1 MNNVNNACH
10 ISLNDIAEAITH
22 DGAYEDVVRM
32 MCAMIS
38 TDPKVDEAT
47 LLTIARLVVD
57 GMIAQFTFDRMTFD
71 AALDR
76 IAKQQKGER
85 S

>member
-1 MNNVNNACH
+1 MMGP
-10 ISLNDIAEAITH
+10 TT
-22 DGAYEDVVRM
+22 DVVRM
-32 MCAMIS
+32 VCDIIS

-47 LLTIARLVVD
+47 LLTIARLIVD
-57 GMIAQFTFDRMTFD
+57 GMIAQFAFDRMTFD

-76 IAKQQKGER
+76 IAKQQTGER

>member
-1 MNNVNNACH
+1 MVC
-10 ISLNDIAEAITH
+10 DI
-22 DGAYEDVVRM
+22 
-32 MCAMIS
+32 IS

-76 IAKQQKGER
+76 IAKQQTGER